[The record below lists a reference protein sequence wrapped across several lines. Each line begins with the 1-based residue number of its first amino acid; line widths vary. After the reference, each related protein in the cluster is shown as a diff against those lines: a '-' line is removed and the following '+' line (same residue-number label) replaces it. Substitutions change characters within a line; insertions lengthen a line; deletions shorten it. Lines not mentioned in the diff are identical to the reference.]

1 MPVGE
6 PERNRGAAAG
16 QADEPFEPPDGKRR
30 GGLEGN
36 ATSGRLGPGSGTRR
50 GRSEFLGGRPL
61 KIQTLKVPPA
71 KSSSVQSKN
80 SQSTQIPATL
90 SGKAVVQPIVAKH
103 AVAKDERRRSQRV
116 LLRIRASIHVALQGQ
131 AETFDVATLSV
142 NPHGAVVVMKQS
154 LPLETRLVLEHN
166 GTKERVG

>member
-1 MPVGE
+1 
-6 PERNRGAAAG
+6 
-16 QADEPFEPPDGKRR
+16 
-30 GGLEGN
+30 
-36 ATSGRLGPGSGTRR
+36 
-50 GRSEFLGGRPL
+50 
-61 KIQTLKVPPA
+61 
-71 KSSSVQSKN
+71 
-80 SQSTQIPATL
+80 
-90 SGKAVVQPIVAKH
+90 VAKH

-166 GTKERVG
+166 GTKERVGCKVVRPPREMPEGFHVPIEFDAPAPDFWRIDFPPADWRPENL